1 MMHDCT
7 PEEFE
12 SHVRR
17 IARYLWPSAHG
28 EARMISGQE
37 RDGYF
42 ETEECKYIIE
52 ATCDRKKAKA
62 EKDANKIKQ
71 FILDEKKKD
80 DKPIVGYL
88 ITKDDPTAEQVEI
101 VRSIKNKA
109 NIIINIVSFPQ
120 FEAKIVDIEDYI
132 RLRNKYKFGSIYDPA
147 SGKYSDS
154 LKYIDG
160 TARDAN
166 NNIWPAEK
174 IARHIAQGE
183 GIVLIGDYGAGKSMT
198 LREVFRNLV
207 RLYKTRKTNKFPMYI
222 NLREHQK
229 QDDIDEI
236 LERHAKKLGFRN
248 KSSLVRAWNLGLCHL
263 ILDGFDE
270 MMSAGINSR
279 STKMRDIRYRI
290 TDPIRKFVEDNEIG
304 SGILIAGRQSYFD
317 TDSERKKSLGTDNF
331 TELFIG
337 DFTQEQI
344 ELYLQRNEFTIKV
357 PDWIPS
363 RPLLLGTLLVQGC
376 INSLT
381 QQQIQDPAQ
390 GWNLLL
396 DEIAKREAKIEQGL
410 DPVAIRYFLETLAAM
425 ARNTDDGL
433 GALDNDTIVK
443 AFKIAFDYTPD
454 EDTLVLLL
462 RLPGIGY
469 DSNDTRI
476 RKFIDRDF
484 ASVCAASY
492 LFKNIDEFKGDEWGI
507 ISETASSLS
516 DLGISF
522 LALRCSEK
530 TEKYSEMIIKG
541 LLGIENPYIQ
551 NDAISVAIN
560 IDFRLEG
567 NITIDSFSTDSLYIT
582 GDYDLHNVTYTNS
595 IFNSIQFADDIDIKM
610 TPTFENCYIVNVIGV
625 EGNKKE
631 DIFKSCDIDIL
642 ESRLTTT
649 NAIMSTTLATQI
661 KVLISI
667 LKKIYIQKG
676 SGRLESA
683 FYRGLDTNAKKYV
696 EDILRLLCSEGLTSI
711 YTRKGN
717 SIYLPIKKHFS
728 RVGKIISDPNGDD
741 NIIKKAL
748 EL

>member
-1 MMHDCT
+1 MQNCT

-12 SHVRR
+12 SSVRR

-28 EARMISGQE
+28 GARMINGQE

-62 EKDANKIKQ
+62 EKDANKIKTLIQ
-71 FILDEKKKD
+71 AEKGKD
-80 DKPIVGYL
+80 GKPIVGYL
-88 ITKDDPTAEQVEI
+88 ITKDDPTAEQVEV
-101 VRSIKNKA
+101 VRSIRSRA
-109 NIIINIVSFPQ
+109 NLIINIMSFSQ
-120 FEAKIVDIEDYI
+120 FEAKIIDIEDYI
-132 RLRNKYKFGSIYDPA
+132 RLRNAYKFGSIYDPA
-147 SGKYSDS
+147 SGNYSDS

-160 TARDAN
+160 TARDADDSV
-166 NNIWPAEK
+166 WPAEK
-174 IARHIAQGE
+174 IAHQIALGE
-183 GIVLIGDYGAGKSMT
+183 HIVLIGDYGAGKSMT
-198 LREVFRNLV
+198 LREVFRILV
-207 RLYKTRKTNKFPMYI
+207 KLYRSRKTTKFPIYI

-236 LERHAKKLGFRN
+236 LERHAKKLGFEN

-279 STKMRDIRYRI
+279 STKMRDIRFRI
-290 TDPIRKFVEDNEIG
+290 TAPIRSFIEDNKVG

-317 TDSERKKSLGTDNF
+317 TDDERKKSLGADNF
-331 TELFIG
+331 IELSIG
-337 DFTQEQI
+337 DFTQKQI
-344 ELYLQRNEFTIKV
+344 DQYLEKNRFNVEV
-357 PDWIPS
+357 PNWVPS
-363 RPLLLGTLLVQGC
+363 RPLLLGTLLVKGY
-376 INSLT
+376 INSFA
-381 QQQIQDPAQ
+381 QQHIQDPAQ

-396 DEIAKREAKIEQGL
+396 DEIANREAKIERSL
-410 DPVAIRYFLETLAAM
+410 DPIAIRYFLETLAAM

-433 GALDNDTIVK
+433 GALGNDTIVK
-443 AFKIAFDYTPD
+443 AFEIAFDYTPD

-462 RLPGIGY
+462 RLPGLGY
-469 DSNDTRI
+469 DPNDARI

-484 ASVCAASY
+484 ASVCAASF
-492 LFKNIDEFKGDEWGI
+492 LFKSFDEFTGDRWGI
-507 ISETASSLS
+507 IADTASNLS

-530 TEKYSEMIIKG
+530 TEKYAEKIITDM
-541 LLGIENPYIQ
+541 LATENPYIQ
-551 NDAISVAIN
+551 NDAINAAKIIELPLN
-560 IDFRLEG
+560 NDNYYIRDAYIDFMYV
-567 NITIDSFSTDSLYIT
+567 S
-582 GDYDLHNVTYTNS
+582 GDYDLHNIVYTRS
-595 IFNSIQFADDIDIKM
+595 FFNSIQFADDIDAEMI
-610 TPTFENCYIVNVIGV
+610 PVFNECCIVNAIGI
-625 EGNKKE
+625 EGNKAE
-631 DIFKSCDIDIL
+631 EIFKSCTVDNIK
-642 ESRLTTT
+642 SRLTTT
-649 NAIMSTTLATQI
+649 SAIMSTTLATQV

-696 EDILRLLCSEGLTSI
+696 EDILRLLCSEGMTSR
-711 YTRKGN
+711 YNRKGN
-717 SIYLPIKKHFS
+717 NIYLPIKKHFS

-741 NIIKKAL
+741 SIIKKAL